1 MTVSKVL
8 IVGKGFIGH
17 HLANFLAGDTNFE
30 VHAISYEQI
39 NYRDNN
45 ILTEFIE
52 EYRGNGVEF
61 DALINCAG
69 FTGKK
74 NVDDAEKEKE
84 LVWLLNAVLPVT
96 LASVAQACN
105 IPSFIN
111 ISSGCIFTGY
121 DDDNGY
127 TEDKIPNF
135 GLFDEDSSF
144 YSKTKHAG
152 ELSLTSSFNCY
163 NIRIRMPI
171 AEMYHPKNII
181 SKMLTYKK
189 ILLEKNSATYLFDLF
204 NFIYNMVLLPPPFGI
219 YNVVSSGIFSADNL
233 FKAFDNNKEALI
245 KEELLPKNWDLK
257 NIEFLGEKEFYK
269 NKITV
274 AKRSNCLLS
283 NETAEGLKL
292 HTFTTI
298 DDEFLD
304 KMIKAYIEDK
314 QAKQAPPEN
323 VIDIP
328 SEENT

>member
-17 HLANFLAGDTNFE
+17 QLANFLAGDTNFE
-30 VHAISYEQI
+30 VHSISYEQV

-45 ILTEFIE
+45 TLIEFIE
-52 EYRGNGVEF
+52 DYRNNDVEF

-121 DDDNGY
+121 DDDKGY

-163 NIRIRMPI
+163 NLRLRMPI
-171 AEMYHPKNII
+171 GEIYHPKNII

-189 ILLEKNSATYLFDLF
+189 ILLQNNSATYLFDLF
-204 NFIYNMVLLPPPFGI
+204 NFVYNIILTPPPFGI

-245 KEELLPKNWDLK
+245 KEELLPKNWNLK
-257 NIEFLGEKEFYK
+257 NIEFLTEEEFYK

-283 NETAEGLKL
+283 NETAEELKL

-298 DDEFLD
+298 NDEFLD
-304 KMIKAYIEDK
+304 KIIKAYIEDK
-314 QAKQAPPEN
+314 QAKQSPPEN
-323 VIDIP
+323 IIDIP
-328 SEENT
+328 SEDNT

>member
-52 EYRGNGVEF
+52 EYRSTGTEF

-121 DDDNGY
+121 DDDKGY

-152 ELSLTSSFNCY
+152 ELALTSSFKVFSLNLISGFIT
-163 NIRIRMPI
+163 NAKSVLHFLIPTLLDAPI
-171 AEMYHPKNII
+171 PKLSLMKTCKLSYLLSKFSLSLILPEFSII
-181 SKMLTYKK
+181 
-189 ILLEKNSATYLFDLF
+189 ILL
-204 NFIYNMVLLPPPFGI
+204 
-219 YNVVSSGIFSADNL
+219 
-233 FKAFDNNKEALI
+233 
-245 KEELLPKNWDLK
+245 
-257 NIEFLGEKEFYK
+257 
-269 NKITV
+269 
-274 AKRSNCLLS
+274 
-283 NETAEGLKL
+283 
-292 HTFTTI
+292 
-298 DDEFLD
+298 
-304 KMIKAYIEDK
+304 
-314 QAKQAPPEN
+314 
-323 VIDIP
+323 
-328 SEENT
+328 